1 MQGGGV
7 VSRLKIRAPQDLGA
21 AVVFFAIGLVGLY
34 LGAKL
39 GGMRAGAQLGSGSLP
54 RALCWICLAFGAF
67 MLVRAFVTDGPPI
80 ARVPWRAVTVVTAAV
95 VIFGVLV
102 ELVGYVPAAIT
113 APLVAS
119 FALKD
124 NRWRESTIFAV
135 LLAGGATLL
144 FITLL
149 GQPLRYF
156 GGN

>member
-1 MQGGGV
+1 MQGGV

-39 GGMRAGAQLGSGSLP
+39 GGMRAGAQLGSGSMP

-67 MLVRAFVTDGPPI
+67 MLIRSLLTDGPPI
-80 ARVPWRAVTVVTAAV
+80 ARVPWRAVVVVTAAIV
-95 VIFGVLV
+95 VFGVLI
-102 ELVGYVPAAIT
+102 ERFGYVPAAIV
-113 APLVAS
+113 APLLAS
-119 FALKD
+119 FALKGS
-124 NRWRESTIFAV
+124 RWRESLVFAV

-149 GQPLRYF
+149 GQPLRYI
-156 GGN
+156 GGV

>member
-1 MQGGGV
+1 

-21 AVVFFAIGLVGLY
+21 AVVFFVIGLVGLY

-54 RALCWICLAFGAF
+54 RALCWICLAFGVL
-67 MLVRAFVTDGPPI
+67 MSIRAFVTDGPPI

-95 VIFGVLV
+95 VIFGALI
-102 ELVGYVPAAIT
+102 ELVGYVPAAIA

-119 FALKD
+119 FAVTN
-124 NRWRESTIFAV
+124 NRWRESSIFAV
-135 LLAGGATLL
+135 LLAAGASLL

-149 GQPLRYF
+149 GQPLHYL

>member
-1 MQGGGV
+1 M
-7 VSRLKIRAPQDLGA
+7 SRLKIRAPQDLGA

-54 RALCWICLAFGAF
+54 RALCWICLGFGAL
-67 MLVRAFVTDGPPI
+67 MSIRAFVTEGPPI
-80 ARVPWRAVTVVTAAV
+80 ARIPWRAVVVVTAAIV
-95 VIFGVLV
+95 VFGLLI
-102 ELVGYVPAAIT
+102 ERFGYVPAAIV

-119 FALKD
+119 FALK
-124 NRWRESTIFAV
+124 NSRWRESTVFAV

>member
-1 MQGGGV
+1 

-34 LGAKL
+34 LGASL

-54 RALCWICLAFGAF
+54 RALCWICVAFGVF

-95 VIFGVLV
+95 VIFGLLI
-102 ELVGYVPAAIT
+102 ERFGYVPAAIA
-113 APLVAS
+113 APLMAS
-119 FALKD
+119 LALKG
-124 NRWRESTIFAV
+124 NRWRESTVFAV